1 MTEAGNSIPKLYIGS
16 AYYPEHWPEDRWP
29 EDVRLMQEA
38 KLNVARMGEF
48 AWSTFEPSKEVF
60 NFDWM
65 DRAITL
71 LAVNGI
77 QTVMG
82 TPTAAPPAWLI
93 QEHPDILTVEDD
105 GRRAQ
110 FGNRCHY
117 CVNSPE
123 FHAAT
128 TRLVSAMAEH
138 FADNPNIIG
147 WQIDNEF
154 SRVCYCDRCRELFQ
168 QYLAEKYTTLDDLNA
183 RWSTAYWSQTYSAW
197 EQIPIPIGGHNPSL
211 MLEWKR
217 FVTLS
222 YVKFQKLQI
231 DLLRP
236 HLRPEVW
243 ITHNFMG
250 WFDGLDHYSM
260 SADLDMVSWDW
271 YVGTGHNDPY
281 FSNSTHDLTRGFK
294 RKNFWVM
301 ETQPLNVNW
310 ARTNN
315 PLYKGEGRTMAWQ
328 AVAHGADGL
337 LYWQWR
343 SALGGQE
350 QLHGSLVDQS
360 GQPRLFYSE
369 VKRIAEEFEKVS
381 PLLAGSTYQAR
392 AAVLNDYESRW
403 AIQWQK
409 HHKDFDYV
417 AHLEHYYRTLAQAN
431 IPVDIISPDQ
441 SLKGYKLVVAP
452 SLLLF
457 DEQRFKTIKDFVE
470 SGGYLVLTPR
480 TAMKNRD
487 NALLPERQPGQ
498 LSKLA
503 GVEVQE
509 YFAANEDI
517 TVKGNWFTGISRTW
531 AEILNIVDEKS
542 TLTVARYGEGTG
554 WFDNQVAISVKA
566 VRSGMIYYVGAY
578 LDDGAQA
585 AFMSKV
591 AQVSGVTK
599 LLDSPIGVTVS
610 RRIRP
615 NNQEVLI
622 VINHTR
628 QEQTVHLAN
637 NTYDDHLSG
646 SRFAGFIKLQPYDVA
661 VLTKTI

>member
-1 MTEAGNSIPKLYIGS
+1 MSDSTPSTPKLYIGA
-16 AYYPEHWPEDRWP
+16 AYYPEHWPEERWL
-29 EDVRLMQEA
+29 EDIRLMQEA
-38 KLNVARMGEF
+38 RLNVARVGEF
-48 AWSTFEPSKEVF
+48 AWSTFEPAEGTF
-60 NFDWM
+60 NFEWM
-65 DRAITL
+65 DRAIAL
-71 LAVNGI
+71 LALHGI
-77 QTVMG
+77 ETVMG

-93 QEHPDILTVEDD
+93 QQHPDILPIEED
-105 GRRAQ
+105 GRPAQ

-123 FHAAT
+123 FHTAT
-128 TRLVSAMAEH
+128 ARLVGAMAEH
-138 FADNPNIIG
+138 FGPNPNIIG

-154 SRVCYCDRCRELFQ
+154 NRVCYCDRCRALFQ
-168 QYLAEKYTTLDDLNA
+168 QFLAEKYGSLEELNR
-183 RWSTAYWSQTYSAW
+183 RWSTAYWSQTYTAW
-197 EQIPIPIGGHNPSL
+197 EQIPIPIGNHNPSL

-217 FVTLS
+217 FVTHS
-222 YVKFQKLQI
+222 YRKFQKLQI

-250 WFDGLDHYSM
+250 WFDGFDHYELNK
-260 SADLDMVSWDW
+260 DLDMASWDW

-328 AVAHGADGL
+328 AIAHGADGH

-350 QLHGSLVDQS
+350 QLHGTLVDQS
-360 GQPRLFYSE
+360 GRPRPFYAE
-369 VKRIAEEFEKVS
+369 VQQVAAEFERLS
-381 PLLAGSTYQAR
+381 PLLAGSTYTAR
-392 AAVLNDYESRW
+392 VAVLNDYESRW

-417 AHLEHYYRTLAQAN
+417 AHLEHYYRPLALSN

-441 SLKGYKLVVAP
+441 PLKDYKLVIAP
-452 SLLLF
+452 ALMLL
-457 DEQRFKTIKDFVE
+457 DEQRFQYLKEFVE
-470 SGGYLVLTPR
+470 GGGYLVLTPR
-480 TAMKNRD
+480 TALRNRD
-487 NALLPERQPGQ
+487 NAFRPERQPGP
-498 LSKLA
+498 LA
-503 GVEVQE
+503 KMAGAEVVE
-509 YFAANEDI
+509 YFAINEDI
-517 TVKGNWFTGISRTW
+517 PVRGNWFEGVSRTW
-531 AEILNIVDEKS
+531 AEILNIIDPNVAV
-542 TLTVARYGEGTG
+542 TVAKYGQGTG
-554 WFDNQVAISVKA
+554 WFEGQVAISVKA

-578 LDDGAQA
+578 LDDVAQA
-585 AFMSKV
+585 SFMRRV
-591 AQVSGVTK
+591 AQVAGVQKLLETPVGVTA
-599 LLDSPIGVTVS
+599 S
-610 RRIRP
+610 RRTRP
-615 NNQEVLI
+615 DGQEILI
-622 VINHTR
+622 LINHTR
-628 QEQTVHLAN
+628 QEQTVNLAT

-646 SRFAGFIKLQPYDVA
+646 KRFAGMLKLEPFGVA